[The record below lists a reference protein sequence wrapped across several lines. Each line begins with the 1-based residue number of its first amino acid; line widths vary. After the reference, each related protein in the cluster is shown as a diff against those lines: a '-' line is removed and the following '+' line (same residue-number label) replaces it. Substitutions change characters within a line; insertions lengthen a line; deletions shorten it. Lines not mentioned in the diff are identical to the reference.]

1 MVAALRKNSL
11 DPVVLLREGKFKKAL
26 KLLERMAK
34 KNALDFN
41 MRMRLAEAY
50 QGAGR
55 PEDAAAVYKAEAE
68 SRFAGGDRAI
78 GITLLKK
85 AVKALPDDEALVK
98 RLKELEGGDNGSAG
112 SASFSFDI
120 GADETGSF
128 DAADLSGSDEPDR
141 ELEATED
148 KAARSDLG
156 ESDGEIATAPE
167 ELGVEAGDVI
177 KSGEELE
184 AGKSEDQV
192 ASGLS
197 GEEAKLPM
205 DSAFEAAPE
214 AEVEAEPNEM
224 SIEKSGSE
232 LDKDRDEAPNMEDEP
247 VNEEQESAEVS
258 VEEGE
263 SEFAGDMGEVPEA
276 EDEPVEEDLESA
288 EAPGGEVAEG
298 AIGTGDELE
307 EDSVSGD
314 VSIDEPE
321 TEPQEAGTEGE
332 REDLLEIPNVPA
344 EIEGESE
351 ETFSAKGDAVDEVGA
366 EPPVAD
372 EGDLEE
378 GATLGGIDSEGLAL
392 LAELFPSLES
402 GDLDFIH
409 EMVERRTLA
418 GDEILLRE
426 GDEGDS
432 FYIVSKGRFAVYGT
446 FEGNEMQLAE
456 LTPGSVI
463 GEVSFLRSVPRT
475 ATVTALEES
484 EVLELSPAKLSSI
497 DSDDRA
503 FKERLEAIL
512 NERIDRTIAMLKEK
526 RGEENVE
533 T

>member
-1 MVAALRKNSL
+1 MVAAFRKDAS
-11 DPVVLLREGKFKKAL
+11 DPVVLLRDGKFKKAL
-26 KLLERMAK
+26 KLLERMQK
-34 KNALDFN
+34 RNALDFN

-68 SRFAGGDRAI
+68 SRLAGGDRAT
-78 GITLLKK
+78 GITLLKN
-85 AVKALPDDEALVK
+85 AVKAMPDDEALVK
-98 RLKELEGGDNGSAG
+98 RLKELEGGDNGSGG

-120 GADETGSF
+120 AADETGSF
-128 DAADLSGSDEPDR
+128 DAADLSGSNEPDR

-148 KAARSDLG
+148 KVARSDLG
-156 ESDGEIATAPE
+156 ESNGEFATAPE
-167 ELGVEAGDVI
+167 EPGVEAADVTQ
-177 KSGEELE
+177 S
-184 AGKSEDQV
+184 
-192 ASGLS
+192 
-197 GEEAKLPM
+197 
-205 DSAFEAAPE
+205 
-214 AEVEAEPNEM
+214 
-224 SIEKSGSE
+224 
-232 LDKDRDEAPNMEDEP
+232 
-247 VNEEQESAEVS
+247 
-258 VEEGE
+258 
-263 SEFAGDMGEVPEA
+263 
-276 EDEPVEEDLESA
+276 EEDLEA
-288 EAPGGEVAEG
+288 PQPEELGVAPEGAVIGVEADVASEPSEG

-314 VSIDEPE
+314 VSIDEPK
-321 TEPQEAGTEGE
+321 TEAQEAGTEGE
-332 REDLLEIPNVPA
+332 GENPLEISDVPA
-344 EIEGESE
+344 ESERKSE
-351 ETFSAKGDAVDEVGA
+351 ETFSATGDAVDEVGA
-366 EPPVAD
+366 EPPAAD
-372 EGDLEE
+372 EEDLEE
-378 GATLGGIDSEGLAL
+378 GATLGGIESEELAL

-446 FEGNEMQLAE
+446 FEGTELQLAE

-475 ATVTALEES
+475 ATVTALEDS

-512 NERIDRTIAMLKEK
+512 NERVDRTIAMLKEK